1 MYRSGILGL
10 AVNRMLVKKEN
21 LFVKETVVSA
31 ESDTAVK
38 QSIPKAAESV
48 KADTAQ
54 TVQNTKGAGV
64 TESSVRKKSS
74 KKQSRK
80 QRKNQK

>member
-1 MYRSGILGL
+1 MLGLGL

-21 LFVKETVVSA
+21 LFVKETAVSA

-38 QSIPKAAESV
+38 QSISRAAESA

-54 TVQNTKGAGV
+54 TVQNTQGAGV

>member
-1 MYRSGILGL
+1 MLGLGL
-10 AVNRMLVKKEN
+10 AVNRMLLKKEN
-21 LFVKETVVSA
+21 LFVKETAVSA

-38 QSIPKAAESV
+38 HSIPKAAESA
-48 KADTAQ
+48 KADTVQ
-54 TVQNTKGAGV
+54 MVQNTQGAGV